1 MLKLIIR
8 QANWGVIGAIFA
20 FTVGFFVKI
29 YVIDVVGLE
38 EWGKYVIAHTFSSFS
53 ETFLSIGIPFVILKF
68 LPSLIDKDI
77 NKASRVANIFLKY
90 AIVIGLCY
98 VIIIYFTSDIINKYI
113 FNDIN
118 QFNNILFLMCL
129 HVPISMLFGVVV
141 SLYRSIFKIKEIV
154 VYGTLVTV
162 SLRALLT
169 FFTLHYFDD
178 ISYFILI
185 EVMTQIF
192 VLTILIYLFNKE
204 NFKIFVSSDYSEVC
218 DDNIVMNYGKKMFLN
233 STIAYISVHALKF
246 IMSIKLPS
254 QDVGA
259 YSILLT
265 ISGLTTFLLI
275 NLNKVFAP
283 AISKLYSDGKTKEL
297 NTLYKK
303 TTILVNLITLPLVVI
318 IVLFSDEILLLYTTQ
333 MLEYKSFLLFM
344 LIGGIMSLVSGSSGT
359 FMIMAGLENKNLNI
373 LIIKSILIIIL
384 SFYFIPIYGM
394 SSIVFLY
401 VFFMFFVNFLQV
413 FFIKRLVNISPFTY
427 QLFILYI
434 ITTMFIYFAFNQDY
448 SFSLFHY
455 IVIPIFIYLIYFIS
469 MISTVKKLVRELIY

>member
-1 MLKLIIR
+1 
-8 QANWGVIGAIFA
+8 
-20 FTVGFFVKI
+20 
-29 YVIDVVGLE
+29 
-38 EWGKYVIAHTFSSFS
+38 
-53 ETFLSIGIPFVILKF
+53 
-68 LPSLIDKDI
+68 
-77 NKASRVANIFLKY
+77 
-90 AIVIGLCY
+90 
-98 VIIIYFTSDIINKYI
+98 
-113 FNDIN
+113 
-118 QFNNILFLMCL
+118 
-129 HVPISMLFGVVV
+129 
-141 SLYRSIFKIKEIV
+141 
-154 VYGTLVTV
+154 
-162 SLRALLT
+162 
-169 FFTLHYFDD
+169 
-178 ISYFILI
+178 
-185 EVMTQIF
+185 
-192 VLTILIYLFNKE
+192 
-204 NFKIFVSSDYSEVC
+204 
-218 DDNIVMNYGKKMFLN
+218 MNYGKKMFLN

-254 QDVGA
+254 EDVGA

-318 IVLFSDEILLLYTTQ
+318 ILLFSDEILLLYTTQ

-344 LIGGIMSLVSGSSGT
+344 LIGGIMSLASGSSGT

-448 SFSLFHY
+448 TFSLFHY

-469 MISTVKKLVRELIY
+469 MISTVKKLVKELIY